1 MALLEVRD
9 LTVRFE
15 TPEGEVKAVNGIN
28 FDLEPGETLGLV
40 GESGSGKTQTALA
53 IMGLLAEN
61 GHASGSVKFRGQEL
75 LGMSSGEL
83 SRVRGSKISMIFQD
97 PVSSLNPY
105 MRVGDQLIE
114 VLTHHRNLK
123 PKQAH
128 QRAIDMLERVRLS
141 DAEQRM
147 RQYPHELSG
156 GMCQRIMI
164 AMGLLC
170 QPDLLI
176 ADEPTTALDVTV
188 QSQIN
193 SLMGELSEKSSTAIL
208 LITHDLGVVA
218 GLCDRVMVMY
228 AGQEMELAE
237 VEAMFKRPHHPYTE
251 GLLHSVPRL
260 DQEKSGILNAIPGHP
275 PNLLFAPQGC
285 AFKERCRYAFEACHT
300 RPEFEWVNDTHAKR
314 CHLEQLPD
322 GASDRVDPTVDQEKL
337 S

>member
-1 MALLEVRD
+1 MSLLEVRD
-9 LTVRFE
+9 LTVSFN
-15 TPEGEVKAVNGIN
+15 TPDGVVHAVNGIN
-28 FDLEPGETLGLV
+28 FDLDPGETLGLV

-53 IMGLLAEN
+53 LMGLLAEN
-61 GHASGSVKFRGQEL
+61 GQASGSVKFRGQEL
-75 LGMSSGEL
+75 LGMSVQEL

-105 MRVGDQLIE
+105 MTIGDQLVE

-123 PKQAH
+123 RKDARE
-128 QRAIDMLERVRLS
+128 RAIEMLRLVRIA
-141 DAEQRM
+141 DPVQRM

-156 GMCQRIMI
+156 GMCQRVMI

-218 GLCDRVMVMY
+218 GLCDRVLVMY

-237 VEAMFKRPHHPYTE
+237 VHDLFADPRHPYTE
-251 GLLHSVPRL
+251 GLLNSVPRL
-260 DQEKSGILNAIPGHP
+260 DRARSGILNAIPGNP
-275 PNLLFAPQGC
+275 PSLLEVPPGC
-285 AFKERCRYAFEACHT
+285 PFSQRCLYAWERCAE
-300 RPEFEWVNDTHAKR
+300 RPEFEQIGEGRFKR
-314 CHLEQLPD
+314 CHLDALPSQEQEV
-322 GASDRVDPTVDQEKL
+322 G
-337 S
+337 

>member
-9 LTVRFE
+9 LTVSFD
-15 TPEGEVKAVNGIN
+15 TPDGVVHAVNGVS

-53 IMGLLAEN
+53 VMGLLARN
-61 GHASGSVKFRGQEL
+61 GRATGSVKFRGQEL
-75 LGMSSGEL
+75 LGMSAAEL

-105 MRVGDQLIE
+105 MSIGDQLVE
-114 VLTHHRNLK
+114 VLTHHRALRRRE
-123 PKQAH
+123 ARE
-128 QRAIDMLERVRLS
+128 RAVEMLRLVRIS
-141 DAEQRM
+141 DPQQRM
-147 RQYPHELSG
+147 RQFPHELSG

-218 GLCDRVMVMY
+218 GLADRVLVMY
-228 AGQEMELAE
+228 AGQEMELAPVHDLFAE
-237 VEAMFKRPHHPYTE
+237 PHHPYTE
-251 GLLHSVPRL
+251 GLLNSVPRL
-260 DQEKSGILNAIPGHP
+260 DRVRSGILNAIPGHP
-275 PNLLFAPQGC
+275 PSLLELPEGCPFA
-285 AFKERCRYAFEACHT
+285 ERCLYAWEKCRQRPVFEPVGESRH
-300 RPEFEWVNDTHAKR
+300 KR
-314 CHLEQLPD
+314 CHLDGLPSRE
-322 GASDRVDPTVDQEKL
+322 GAA
-337 S
+337 

>member
-9 LTVRFE
+9 LSVRFE
-15 TPEGEVKAVNGIN
+15 TPDGEVKAVNRIS

-61 GHASGSVKFRGQEL
+61 GRATGSVKFRGQEL
-75 LGMSSGEL
+75 LGTGQAEL
-83 SRVRGSKISMIFQD
+83 SRIRGSKISMIFQD
-97 PVSSLNPY
+97 PVTSLNPY
-105 MRVGDQLIE
+105 MTVGEQLIE

-123 PKQAH
+123 RKEAH
-128 QRAIDMLERVRLS
+128 QRAVEMLRLVRLS
-141 DAEQRM
+141 DADQRM

-228 AGQEMELAE
+228 AGQEMEVAE
-237 VEAMFKRPHHPYTE
+237 VESLFARPHHPYTE

-260 DQEKSGILNAIPGHP
+260 DQEQSGILNAIPGHP
-275 PNLLFAPQGC
+275 PNLLHLPKGC
-285 AFKERCRYAFEACHT
+285 AFQDRCRYAFDRCQH
-300 RPEFEWVNDTHAKR
+300 RPEWTWVNETHAKR
-314 CHLEQLPD
+314 CHLDALPN
-322 GASDRVDPTVDQEKL
+322 GPSDAVVPATKEGDL
-337 S
+337 